1 MFKAIV
7 FRAITFQLV
16 NFDLKKCYIQGP
28 CKVVGAIGGAKRATA
43 KGIQSWG
50 ASKKWIYKIYMLKLD
65 DFHSVRQLT
74 HAAWI

>member
-50 ASKKWIYKIYMLKLD
+50 ASKK
-65 DFHSVRQLT
+65 
-74 HAAWI
+74 